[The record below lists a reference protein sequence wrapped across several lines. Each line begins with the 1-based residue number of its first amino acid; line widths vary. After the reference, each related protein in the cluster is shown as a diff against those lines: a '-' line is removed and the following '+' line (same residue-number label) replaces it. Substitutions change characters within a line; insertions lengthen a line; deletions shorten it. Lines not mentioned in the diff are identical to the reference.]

1 MSASVGPLGD
11 IALESE
17 GLSGLRSAA
26 PVEFD
31 GPGTLWSPETLL
43 TAAVAD
49 CLALTFRGVAT
60 ARHLPFVSFH
70 CDVEGTLDR
79 VNGRTAFTAFH
90 VRARLHVPEGTPM
103 PEAERALVRA
113 KETCLV
119 TNSLTATTTFQFDV
133 VAEPEAVASHA
144 R

>member
-1 MSASVGPLGD
+1 MSASVGPRGD

-17 GLSGLRSAA
+17 GLSRLRSAA

-60 ARHLPFVSFH
+60 ARRLPFVSFN

-90 VRARLHVPEGTPM
+90 IRARLRVPEGTPM
-103 PEAERALVRA
+103 PEAERALIRA

-119 TNSLTATTTFQFDV
+119 TNSLTATTTVEFDV
-133 VAEPEAVASHA
+133 VAEPEAVVSHA

>member
-1 MSASVGPLGD
+1 MTASVAPQGD
-11 IALESE
+11 ITLESE
-17 GLSGLRSAA
+17 GLSSLRSAA

-49 CLALTFRGVAT
+49 CLALTFRGVAK
-60 ARHLPFVSFH
+60 ARRLPFVSFH

-79 VNGRTAFTAFH
+79 EAGRTVFTQFRVH
-90 VRARLHVPEGTPM
+90 ARLTVPEGTPRAD
-103 PEAERALVRA
+103 AERALLRA

-119 TNSLTATTTFQFDV
+119 TNSLAAPTVFQFDV
-133 VAEPEAVASHA
+133 VAEREPVASHA

>member
-1 MSASVGPLGD
+1 MAPQGE
-11 IALESE
+11 ITLESD
-17 GLSGLRSAA
+17 GLSRLRSEA

-49 CLALTFRGVAT
+49 CLALTFRGVAK
-60 ARHLPFVSFH
+60 ARRLPFLGFQ
-70 CDVEGTLDR
+70 CEVEGTLDR
-79 VNGRTAFTAFH
+79 VAGRTVFTQFRIHAGL
-90 VRARLHVPEGTPM
+90 RVPEGTPSAD
-103 PEAERALVRA
+103 AERALLRA

-119 TNSLTATTTFQFDV
+119 TNSLTATTIFQFDV
-133 VAEPEAVASHA
+133 VAEPEVVPSHA